1 MGLPWQP
8 LIYVIE
14 KEKFMLKTVNLG
26 LQYGSRKLFEHVD
39 LTFTKG
45 NCYGIIGAN
54 GAGKSTFL
62 KLLSGEIESTTGEV
76 ILDKNERMS
85 VLKQDQNAF
94 NEETVV
100 NTVLLGHPRLIEIM
114 KEKDALYSKADF
126 TEEDGIR
133 AAELEGEFA
142 ELGGWDAESDAVTL
156 LNGIGVGEEFHYS
169 LMGDLD
175 AKLKIK
181 VLLAQ
186 ALFGNPDILLLDE
199 PTNNLDYKSTRWL
212 ENFLLNFENT
222 VLIVSHDRHFL
233 NNVCT
238 HICDVD
244 FGKIK
249 LYVGNYEFWY
259 ESSQL
264 ALQQAKDQN
273 KKSEQKIK
281 ELQEFI
287 ARFSANKS
295 KSRQATSRKKLLEKI
310 KIEDIEPSSRRYP
323 YIGFK
328 PNREV
333 GNDILF
339 VEKLSKPGLFENL
352 TFSVNKNDKI
362 AFLAENSMIIT
373 TLFNI
378 LSGKDTDYTGK
389 FKWGIT
395 TSVGFLPQ
403 DNKEYF
409 DKDYSLIDWLRQYS
423 KEDQTESFIRGWLG
437 RMLFSGEESLKKCN
451 VLSGGEKV
459 RCIFAKL
466 MLECPNVLMLEDPTN
481 HLDLESITALNEGLT
496 AYKGNILFSSHDAEL
511 LETVANRII
520 SFRKDGTIIDKM
532 TTYEE
537 FLDSFE

>member
-1 MGLPWQP
+1 
-8 LIYVIE
+8 
-14 KEKFMLKTVNLG
+14 MLRTVNLG
-26 LQYGSRKLFEHVD
+26 LQLGTKKLFEHVD
-39 LTFTKG
+39 ISFSKG

-76 ILDKNERMS
+76 LMDKNERMS
-85 VLKQDQNAF
+85 VLKQDQNAYN
-94 NEETVV
+94 NETAL
-100 NTVLLGHPRLIEIM
+100 NTVLLGHKRLVEIT
-114 KEKDALYSKADF
+114 KEKDALYEKPDFSDAD
-126 TEEDGIR
+126 GLK
-133 AAELEGEFA
+133 AAELEAEFA
-142 ELGGWDAESDAVTL
+142 ELGGWEAESDAQNL
-156 LNGIGVGEEFHYS
+156 LNGLGVDEQYHYE
-169 LMGDLD
+169 LMENLD
-175 AKLKIK
+175 AKIKIK

-199 PTNNLDYKSTRWL
+199 PTNNLDYKSTMWL

-244 FGKIK
+244 YGKIK

-310 KIEDIEPSSRRYP
+310 VIDDIEPSSRRYP
-323 YIGFK
+323 FIGFK
-328 PNREV
+328 PKREV

-339 VEKLSKPGLFENL
+339 VEKLTKKGVFENL
-352 TFSVNKNDKI
+352 SFIVGKNDKI
-362 AFLAENSMIIT
+362 AFLSENTHQIT
-373 TLFNI
+373 ALFNI
-378 LSGKDTDYTGK
+378 LAGKDEDYEGK

-395 TSVGFLPQ
+395 TSLGYIFW
-403 DNKEYF
+403 
-409 DKDYSLIDWLRQYS
+409 I
-423 KEDQTESFIRGWLG
+423 ES
-437 RMLFSGEESLKKCN
+437 
-451 VLSGGEKV
+451 
-459 RCIFAKL
+459 
-466 MLECPNVLMLEDPTN
+466 
-481 HLDLESITALNEGLT
+481 AL
-496 AYKGNILFSSHDAEL
+496 
-511 LETVANRII
+511 
-520 SFRKDGTIIDKM
+520 
-532 TTYEE
+532 
-537 FLDSFE
+537 

>member
-1 MGLPWQP
+1 
-8 LIYVIE
+8 
-14 KEKFMLKTVNLG
+14 MLKTVNLG

-39 LTFTKG
+39 ITFSKG

-62 KLLSGEIESTTGEV
+62 KLLSGEIESTSGEV

-85 VLKQDQNAF
+85 VLKQDQNAYNDF
-94 NEETVV
+94 TVV
-100 NTVLLGHPRLIEIM
+100 DTVLQGHPRLIEIM
-114 KEKDALYSKADF
+114 KEKDILYAKPDF
-126 TEEDGIR
+126 SEEDGLR

-142 ELGGWDAESDAVTL
+142 ELGGWDAEVDAVTL
-156 LNGIGVGEEFHYS
+156 LNGIGVDEEYHYT
-169 LMGDLD
+169 LMKDLD

-244 FGKIK
+244 YGKIK

-259 ESSQL
+259 GSSQL

-273 KKSEQKIK
+273 KKAEQKVK

-295 KSRQATSRKKLLEKI
+295 KSRQATSRKKLLDKI

-333 GNDILF
+333 GNDILN
-339 VEKLSKPGLFENL
+339 VEKLSKAGVFENL
-352 TFSVNKNDKI
+352 SFTVHKNDKI
-362 AFLAENSMIIT
+362 AFLAENSVIIQ

-378 LSGKDTDYTGK
+378 LAGKDLDYTGK

-403 DNKEYF
+403 ENKEYF
-409 DKDYSLIDWLRQYS
+409 NKNLNLIDWLRQYS

-437 RMLFSGEESLKKCN
+437 RMLFSGEESFKKCN

-459 RCIFAKL
+459 RCMFAKL
-466 MLECPNVLMLEDPTN
+466 MLECPNILMLEDPTN

-520 SFRKDGTIIDKM
+520 VFRKDGTILDKQM
-532 TTYEE
+532 SYEE
-537 FLDSFE
+537 YLDSLDN

>member
-1 MGLPWQP
+1 
-8 LIYVIE
+8 
-14 KEKFMLKTVNLG
+14 MLKTVNLG
-26 LQYGSRKLFEHVD
+26 LQYGSRKLFDKVNIQFD
-39 LTFTKG
+39 KG

-62 KLLSGEIESTTGEV
+62 KLLSGDIESTDGEV
-76 ILDKNERMS
+76 IRDPKERMS
-85 VLKQDQNAF
+85 VLRQNQNAF
-94 NEETVV
+94 DDQTVMK
-100 NTVLLGHPRLIEIM
+100 TVLLGHKRLVEIM
-114 KEKDALYSKADF
+114 NEKEVYYAKESLTD
-126 TEEDGIR
+126 EEGMRLSD
-133 AAELEGEFA
+133 LEGEFM
-142 ELGGWDAESDAVTL
+142 ELNGWEAESDAATL
-156 LNGIGVGEEFHYS
+156 LNGLGVSDEYHYEM
-169 LMGDLD
+169 MGSLD
-175 AKLKIK
+175 AKIKIK

-244 FGKIK
+244 YGKIK

-264 ALQQAKDQN
+264 LLQQQKDQN
-273 KKSEQKIK
+273 KKAEQKAK

-295 KSRQATSRKKLLEKI
+295 KARQATSRKKLLDKLVLT
-310 KIEDIEPSSRRYP
+310 DIEPSSRKYP
-323 YIGFK
+323 FIGFK
-328 PNREV
+328 QAREV
-333 GNDILF
+333 GNDILI
-339 VEKLSKPGLFENL
+339 VENLTKKGLFENISF
-352 TFSVNKNDKI
+352 TVRKGDKI
-362 AFLAENSMIIT
+362 AFLSENSMVIT

-378 LSGKDTDYTGK
+378 LLGKEEADSGS

-395 TSVGFLPQ
+395 TSVSYLMQ
-403 DNKEYF
+403 DNKEF
-409 DKDYSLIDWLRQYS
+409 FSDERLDLINWLRQFS
-423 KEDQTESFIRGWLG
+423 PDDQTESFIRGWLG
-437 RMLFSGEESLKKCN
+437 RMLFSGEESMKKST

-459 RCIFAKL
+459 RCILAKM
-466 MLECPNVLMLEDPTN
+466 MLESGNVLIMEDPTN
-481 HLDLESITALNEGLT
+481 HLDLESITALNEGMT
-496 AYKGNILFSSHDAEL
+496 SFKGNILFSSHDAEL

-520 SFRKDGTIIDKM
+520 SFEGNQIKDKM

-537 FLDSFE
+537 YLDSLKD

>member
-1 MGLPWQP
+1 
-8 LIYVIE
+8 
-14 KEKFMLKTVNLG
+14 MLKTVNLG
-26 LQYGSRKLFEHVD
+26 LQYGSRVLFKDVNIS
-39 LTFTKG
+39 FSKG

-62 KLLSGEIESTTGEV
+62 KLLSKEIESTSGEV
-76 ILDKNERMS
+76 LMDKNERMS

-94 NEETVV
+94 NDETVL
-100 NTVLLGHPRLIEIM
+100 NTVLLGHKRLIEIM
-114 KEKDALYSKADF
+114 HQKDELYAKEDF
-126 TEEDGIR
+126 TDEDGVL

-142 ELGGWDAESDAVTL
+142 ELGGWEAESDAESL
-156 LNGIGVGEEFHYS
+156 LNGIGVASEYHQM
-169 LMGDLD
+169 LMKDLD

-264 ALQQAKDQN
+264 ALQQQKDQN
-273 KKSEQKIK
+273 KKAEQKVK

-295 KSRQATSRKKLLEKI
+295 KSKQATSRKKLLEKI
-310 KIEDIEPSSRRYP
+310 NIEDIEPSSRRYP

-328 PNREV
+328 QNREV
-333 GNDILF
+333 GNDILT
-339 VEKLSKPGLFENL
+339 VEKLSKPGVFENL
-352 TFSVNKNDKI
+352 SFTVNKNDKI
-362 AFLAENSMIIT
+362 AFLSENTHQIT
-373 TLFNI
+373 ALFDI
-378 LSGKDTDYTGK
+378 LAGRDEEYTGK
-389 FKWGIT
+389 FKWGVT
-395 TSVGFLPQ
+395 TSVGYLPQ
-403 DNKEYF
+403 DNKEF
-409 DKDYSLIDWLRQYS
+409 FNKELSLIDWLRQYS

-459 RCIFAKL
+459 RCMFAKI
-466 MLECPNVLMLEDPTN
+466 MLESPNILLFEDPTN
-481 HLDLESITALNEGLT
+481 HLDLESITALNEGMLNF
-496 AYKGNILFSSHDAEL
+496 KGNILFSSHDAEL
-511 LETVANRII
+511 LQTVANRVI
-520 SFRKDGTIIDKM
+520 SFNKDGSIIDRM
-532 TTYEE
+532 MSYED
-537 FLDSFE
+537 FLDSQN